1 MKLVPLKDYSEKT
14 GLPVRTLRRFCQEG
28 MMPAMQIG
36 RVYYVDEA
44 AADAELANAV
54 QQETGKKKI
63 RVVEPTMCR
72 ARKFDFL
79 GELAKA

>member
-14 GLPVRTLRRFCQEG
+14 GLPIRTLRRFCQEG

-44 AADAELANAV
+44 AADAELANTV
-54 QQETGKKKI
+54 RQETGRKKI
-63 RVVEPTMCR
+63 RIVEPAMCR

>member
-1 MKLVPLKDYSEKT
+1 MKLIPLKDYSEKT
-14 GLPVRTLRRFCQEG
+14 GLPIRTLRRFCQEG

-44 AADAELANAV
+44 AADAELANV
-54 QQETGKKKI
+54 IQKETGRKKI
-63 RVVEPTMCR
+63 RIVEPAMCR
-72 ARKFDFL
+72 VRKFDFL

>member
-44 AADAELANAV
+44 AADAELANAI
-54 QQETGKKKI
+54 QKETGRKKI
-63 RVVEPTMCR
+63 RIVEPAMCR